1 MINKGKQ
8 HGVTECGGRSN
19 GCLPRMLSSC
29 MCTASPSFFPDRHST
44 CRAEKFPNPRIRII
58 PQALPPTDNK
68 KAVPGCS
75 EHDFSK
81 SSSAVLT
88 PMVTAKQSSEPFTT
102 QLFPAFRSCVEAQ
115 PRASSACAERRS
127 FWNARRFSARRNGSH
142 VFCRTRQTAL
152 QAKPACV
159 GIFRP
164 RG

>member
-1 MINKGKQ
+1 MINKGEQ
-8 HGVTECGGRSN
+8 RGVTERRQEGALSPVT
-19 GCLPRMLSSC
+19 PRML
-29 MCTASPSFFPDRHST
+29 PSERRTSGPSVLSFARA
-44 CRAEKFPNPRIRII
+44 AEKFPNPRIRII
-58 PQALPPTDNK
+58 PQALPPADNK

-88 PMVTAKQSSEPFTT
+88 PMVTAKQFSAPLTA
-102 QLFPAFRSCVEAQ
+102 QRFPTFRSCVEAQ

-127 FWNARRFSARRNGSH
+127 FWNARRFSARRNGSN

-159 GIFRP
+159 GIFRAP
-164 RG
+164 D